1 MNKIYRRLWSTA
13 RQCWVV
19 ASELTAPRGKAAST
33 VRLGLATAVLL
44 MSSPIALSAEQAE
57 DQEERVPLELAEDLQ
72 RWALQSAFSAPQGQ
86 ASFAVVAPAATI
98 YTQLTKVT
106 DSSYRDSTLEGDLSM
121 VVGSRSLVKGT
132 KSVAFGNQVSVLNDS
147 STAVGH
153 YVRILGGGYAV
164 GVGTNS
170 VADGIGAVAVGHYAR
185 AQSGNSIAMGSGA
198 GTVKGNAG
206 DSKIAIGGNALAGT
220 DGWTGS
226 VALGGQ
232 TRATHDSVAIGYG
245 SRTSSNSSV
254 AIGAHS
260 VAGEAK
266 TVSVGN
272 AEIKRRIVNV
282 DDGVVNSDSYDAVN
296 GRQLQGVK
304 NTVTAV
310 QRVANTA
317 KTTADQALA
326 NTKLIQAANT
336 NSTIRIGGENT
347 GGILTI
353 SNKNGETRYL
363 NGVRN
368 GTLSATSTDAV
379 TGQQLYATNQRLD
392 AAGRSTAT
400 GNVISEANKATAT
413 GNLSLA
419 MGQVA
424 KANGVAAMALG
435 HGAVAEAGNAV
446 AIGSASGASGAFA
459 VAVGGNAKATH
470 ENSVALGEKSV
481 TTGAKQVSVGSAT
494 MKRKIINVD
503 DGAINASSSEAV
515 TGKQMHLESQRVSGL
530 VKQASAGGIMYL
542 GAENT
547 GNVLTVSNKD
557 GGKRYV
563 NGVQNATLSASSSD
577 AVTGQQLF
585 ATNNSLAGAQRVAD
599 EALGKVNSLG
609 GLISGGP
616 TGGMQLGAENNGS
629 ELSVRNKSGWRRVI
643 SGVHNADLSAGS
655 TEAVTGQQLF
665 ATNNNVATA
674 KLAADSALGKANTL
688 GGLIS
693 QVAADGNVR
702 LGGENTGAVLDVRNK
717 SNANRTL
724 SGVKDGAVNATS
736 TEAVTGKQLNT
747 TNTEVASVR
756 TVATAA
762 QTTANT
768 AKTTADNALGKAST
782 LGGLISQVAADGN
795 VRLGGE
801 NTGAVLDVRN
811 KANANRTL
819 SGLKDGAVSATSTEA
834 VTGKQLNTTNT
845 EVAAVR
851 TVATAAQTTANTAK
865 GTADNALGKANTLG
879 GLVSQVAA
887 DGNVRVGGENTGTV
901 LDVRNKANANRTLS
915 GLKDGAVNATS
926 TDAVTGKQLNTTNT
940 EVAAVRTVATAAQTA
955 ANTAKGTA
963 DNALGKANTLG
974 GLVSQVAADGN
985 VRLGGENT
993 GAVLDVRNKANA
1005 NRTLSGLKDGA
1016 VNATSTEAVTGKQ
1029 LNTTN
1034 TEVASVRTVATAAQ
1048 TAANAAK
1055 STADNA
1061 LGKANTL
1068 GGLVSQVAS
1077 DGNVRLG
1084 GENTGAVLDVRNKAN
1099 ANRTLS
1105 GLKDGAVSA
1114 TSTEAVTGK
1123 QLNTTNTEVAS
1134 VRTVATAAQTT
1145 ASTAKSTADN
1155 ALGKAN
1161 TLGGLI
1167 SQVAAD
1173 GNVRLGGENTGT
1185 VLDVRNKSG
1194 GARSLSG
1201 LADGTISAT
1210 STDAVTGKQLF
1221 ATNEKVE
1228 ANEGVLAGHTR
1239 DLTAQSGRISDNRR
1253 DLDALRSEF
1262 EDFDPDLDGVVKF
1275 AADGSVDIAGGKVR
1289 GVAAGDISSATSTDA
1304 VNGGQLFETNERLAL
1319 VERSSSFLAIGRGG
1333 SQAPAVSGRFGVA
1346 LGDSAEASP
1355 RDEGAVAV
1363 GSYALAWAK
1372 NSVALGRSAYVEAS
1386 AENGFAMGVRSSV
1399 EAVDSVAIGASSSVA
1414 KGAERSVAIGG
1425 GSVASEALTVS
1436 FGNDKLLRRLVNVG
1450 RGTSDDEAVTL
1461 VQLKESLDALG
1472 GHAGI
1477 DGSGNINAPTYN
1489 VQGGTH
1495 NNVGDALAA
1504 LDSAV
1509 VTADS
1514 RVDTLEGKLRSAFQD
1529 GPSVR
1534 ADGLDQLMLAGANG
1548 SVLTN
1553 LADGRIA
1560 AGSRDAVTGSQ
1571 LFEAKQEIVR
1581 NRNDLNDLRGE
1592 RDGLLSRGLMAAE
1605 QGNVIDYGGAR
1616 LTGVA
1621 DGVISANSRDVV
1633 SGRQLFVLNESLLGL
1648 EAHSRFF
1655 KVGYDKESSPANAG
1669 LLAVAIGDS
1678 AQASLANE
1686 GGTAVGSFAKA
1697 LGLNSVALG
1706 RGAAVSESA
1715 TSGFALGSSSR
1726 VDGNGSVAIGAQAWV
1741 TAKNSVALGY
1751 GSRAD
1756 EEGTV
1761 SVGNASVRR
1770 RIVNVANGRNATD
1783 AATVGQL
1790 RGALATLGGDVD
1802 ANGNIINPTFNVQ
1815 GSQQSTLNDALST
1828 LDSAVVTNTTRT
1840 ERVESQLRAVFQDSP
1855 SVRSD
1860 GLNQLTFAGAN
1871 GMVLSNVA
1879 NGAIAAGSRDAVNG
1893 GQLHSMQQQLNGRMD
1908 GLEQRIDGQPQAPQS
1923 RALTVAAVDS
1933 AASSAPVATPVADE
1947 PTATPPSSG
1956 DNKVVADAGNAP
1968 KSSPQPQADAPK
1980 PESPTPQ
1987 VDTAELEKMLARAN
2001 EYSDGISREVDAR
2014 LDKMDKRFN
2023 RMAAMT
2029 SAQSAMAM
2037 NTAGLNTYNRLGA
2050 GVGYSEGE
2058 SAMAVGYQR
2067 VLNDKGSA
2075 TFSLNGAFTNSGERS
2090 MGVGVGIGW

>member
-19 ASELTAPRGKAAST
+19 ASELTSPRGKASST
-33 VRLGLATAVLL
+33 VGASALVLAMAMLPGVGVCNAHAYYYNTCQNPSQYNCVPF
-44 MSSPIALSAEQAE
+44 MAEVEGSQ
-57 DQEERVPLELAEDLQ
+57 PNTL
-72 RWALQSAFSAPQGQ
+72 
-86 ASFAVVAPAATI
+86 
-98 YTQLTKVT
+98 VT
-106 DSSYRDSTLEGDLSM
+106 
-121 VVGSRSLVKGT
+121 GSRSYMMLGMSSYMDGSYST
-132 KSVAFGNQVSVLNDS
+132 MFGNWSRSVGNNN
-147 STAVGH
+147 AVFGFDT
-153 YVRILGGGYAV
+153 RAKQSNSAV
-164 GVGTNS
+164 FGARS
-170 VADGIGAVAVGHYAR
+170 EADGNGAVAVGTHAYAH
-185 AQSGNSIAMGSGA
+185 GDMSIAMGYAAKAVEGGGVSR
-198 GTVKGNAG
+198 
-206 DSKIAIGGNALAGT
+206 IAIGNDANAGT
-220 DGWTGS
+220 SGWTGAVAIGGRSKAEYDSLAVGYEAKATAVRS
-226 VALGGQ
+226 VALGRG
-232 TRATHDSVAIGYG
+232 SVA
-245 SRTSSNSSV
+245 T
-254 AIGAHS
+254 
-260 VAGEAK
+260 ETD

-272 AEIKRRIVNV
+272 AAAKSRRRIVNV
-282 DDGVVNSDSYDAVN
+282 ADGVVNSSSFDAVN
-296 GRQLQGVK
+296 GRQLQQVIDD
-304 NTVTAV
+304 NYTANNV
-310 QRVANTA
+310 ISAGSSLADKKAFARGNLSLAVGHLAQSSGTA
-317 KTTADQALA
+317 ALA
-326 NTKLIQAANT
+326 LGHSSYAGANNAISLGSGARAQAIGSVALGGNTRAIHTESVALGEGSETSGNRQVSVGSGSIKR
-336 NSTIRIGGENT
+336 RIINVNDGD
-347 GGILTI
+347 
-353 SNKNGETRYL
+353 
-363 NGVRN
+363 V
-368 GTLSATSTDAV
+368 SATSSDAI
-379 TGQQLYATNQRLD
+379 TGKQLHATNQRID
-392 AAGRSTAT
+392 STNRAIAT
-400 GNVISEANKATAT
+400 SAPISEANKAVAT
-413 GNLSLA
+413 GAVSLAIGNLS
-419 MGQVA
+419 
-424 KANGVAAMALG
+424 KATGDATTAVGHQSQAEALNGVAMGASARAVAKYSVALG
-435 HGAVAEAGNAV
+435 SNSVA
-446 AIGSASGASGAFA
+446 S
-459 VAVGGNAKATH
+459 H
-470 ENSVALGEKSV
+470 ERSVALGEDSV
-481 TTGAKQVSVGSAT
+481 TTGVKQVSVGNAT
-494 MKRKIINVD
+494 LKRKIVNVD
-503 DGAINASSSEAV
+503 DGAINANSSEAV
-515 TGKQMHLESQRVSGL
+515 TGKQMYLESQRVNGL
-530 VKQASAGGIMYL
+530 VKQASAAGIMYL

-688 GGLIS
+688 GGLVS

-724 SGVKDGAVNATS
+724 SGLKDGAVNATS

-768 AKTTADNALGKAST
+768 AKTTADNALGKANT
-782 LGGLISQVAADGN
+782 LGGLI
-795 VRLGGE
+795 
-801 NTGAVLDVRN
+801 
-811 KANANRTL
+811 
-819 SGLKDGAVSATSTEA
+819 
-834 VTGKQLNTTNT
+834 
-845 EVAAVR
+845 
-851 TVATAAQTTANTAK
+851 
-865 GTADNALGKANTLG
+865 
-879 GLVSQVAA
+879 
-887 DGNVRVGGENTGTV
+887 
-901 LDVRNKANANRTLS
+901 
-915 GLKDGAVNATS
+915 
-926 TDAVTGKQLNTTNT
+926 
-940 EVAAVRTVATAAQTA
+940 
-955 ANTAKGTA
+955 
-963 DNALGKANTLG
+963 
-974 GLVSQVAADGN
+974 SQVAADGN

-1029 LNTTN
+1029 LQATHD
-1034 TEVASVRTVATAAQ
+1034 RLATAQSRAD
-1048 TAANAAK
+1048 AAHA
-1055 STADNA
+1055 
-1061 LGKANTL
+1061 G
-1068 GGLVSQVAS
+1068 
-1077 DGNVRLG
+1077 
-1084 GENTGAVLDVRNKAN
+1084 
-1099 ANRTLS
+1099 
-1105 GLKDGAVSA
+1105 
-1114 TSTEAVTGK
+1114 
-1123 QLNTTNTEVAS
+1123 
-1134 VRTVATAAQTT
+1134 ATAAQTT
-1145 ASTAKSTADN
+1145 ANQAKAKADATGNAVATSAVIEDRNRATATGNLAMAMGQAAKANGVAAFAMGHSAIAN
-1155 ALGKAN
+1155 GNNAVSVGSASAASAKFAVALGGNAKAKHDN
-1161 TLGGLI
+1161 SVALGERSETTGI
-1167 SQVAAD
+1167 NEVSVGNAATD
-1173 GNVRLGGENTGT
+1173 LKRRIVNVDDARLT
-1185 VLDVRNKSG
+1185 DS
-1194 GARSLSG
+1194 
-1201 LADGTISAT
+1201 

-1228 ANEGVLAGHTR
+1228 ANEGVLAGHTS
-1239 DLTAQSGRISDNRR
+1239 DLAAQSGRIADNRR
-1253 DLDALRSEF
+1253 ELDALRSEF

-1275 AADGSVDIAGGKVR
+1275 AADGSVDIAGGKLR
-1289 GVAAGDISSATSTDA
+1289 GVAAGDISSAASTDA
-1304 VNGGQLFETNERLAL
+1304 VNGGQLFATNERISAMEDGGRFFKIGTDEYSEDARAGAL
-1319 VERSSSFLAIGRGG
+1319 GVAIG
-1333 SQAPAVSGRFGVA
+1333 
-1346 LGDSAEASP
+1346 DWAEASLTG
-1355 RDEGAVAV
+1355 EGGTAV
-1363 GSYALAWAK
+1363 GSFSKARGTD
-1372 NSVALGRSAYVEAS
+1372 SVALGRAATVTEAASFGFALGASSRVEA
-1386 AENGFAMGVRSSV
+1386 EGGVALGAATQVTVRN
-1399 EAVDSVAIGASSSVA
+1399 SVAIGY
-1414 KGAERSVAIGG
+1414 
-1425 GSVASEALTVS
+1425 GSRADEVGIVS
-1436 FGNDKLLRRLVNVG
+1436 FGSESIKRRLVNLADGVALTDASTVG
-1450 RGTSDDEAVTL
+1450 QLSSAVS
-1461 VQLKESLDALG
+1461 VFGGGAAIDA
-1472 GHAGI
+1472 
-1477 DGSGNINAPTYN
+1477 SGNIIAPTYN
-1489 VQGGTH
+1489 VQGGTQ

-1534 ADGLDQLMLAGANG
+1534 ADGQNQLMLAGANG

-1571 LFEAKQEIVR
+1571 LFDAKQEIAR

-1605 QGNVIDYGGAR
+1605 QGNVIDFGGAR

-1633 SGRQLFVLNESLLGL
+1633 SGRQLFEFGGRLSEVERQNQFVS
-1648 EAHSRFF
+1648 
-1655 KVGYDKESSPANAG
+1655 VGVDELSERSKAELFG
-1669 LLAVAIGDS
+1669 VAIGES
-1678 AQASLANE
+1678 AEAGASGKIGATAIGSFSRALAVRSIALGVSAYVAE
-1686 GGTAVGSFAKA
+1686 AADDGFAVGAGANVFSRKSMAIGNA
-1697 LGLNSVALG
+1697 SRVVAGLEYSVALG
-1706 RGAAVSESA
+1706 HDSIA
-1715 TSGFALGSSSR
+1715 TDSY
-1726 VDGNGSVAIGAQAWV
+1726 V
-1741 TAKNSVALGY
+1741 
-1751 GSRAD
+1751 
-1756 EEGTV
+1756 V
-1761 SVGNASVRR
+1761 SVGASEFQR

-1815 GSQQSTLNDALST
+1815 GGQQSTLNDALST

-1933 AASSAPVATPVADE
+1933 AASSAPAATPAADE
-1947 PTATPPSSG
+1947 PTAPPPSSG

-1980 PESPTPQ
+1980 PESPKPQ

-2001 EYSDGISREVDAR
+2001 EYSDGISREVDRR

-2023 RMAAMT
+2023 RMAAMS